1 MKRRIYLLKDWVI
14 DDTNK
19 SLGSEVNNSSQ
30 GITIEQIKKI
40 IILCIHDCFE
50 RCSTETARGSAE
62 TTKNE
67 NNARVHHMYVQ

>member
-1 MKRRIYLLKDWVI
+1 MKRRISLLKDWVI

-50 RCSTETARGSAE
+50 RFSTETARGSAE